1 MINEVCKKK
10 PIIIHLVWLHL
21 KKLKIYI
28 KFVKNNLVSKLAILK
43 CNSSYPSPLK
53 DANLT
58 TILNMR
64 KFDCEI
70 GLSDHSI
77 GSTASISAISL
88 GASIIEKHIC
98 IDKKTRMTLFFSK
111 S

>member
-1 MINEVCKKK
+1 MI
-10 PIIIHLVWLHL
+10 
-21 KKLKIYI
+21 
-28 KFVKNNLVSKLAILK
+28 SKLAILK

-53 DANLT
+53 DTNLA

-64 KFDCEI
+64 KKFDCEI

-98 IDKKTRMTLFFSK
+98 IDKENRNRLFFFC
-111 S
+111 